1 MFGTTSVNPVDFY
14 NSIATSEFS
23 VNGSSFANDAL
34 VIDVSS
40 GTNQSMNITGQNDWG
55 ISQMILAGTYT
66 DMVNDSWNLTLG
78 GSLGEGHELTAD
90 LTGSRWSA
98 NTIDAS
104 GAGFWVDARSAAPLT
119 GIYIGETAG
128 TFNPADHSWQAIST
142 GVFMETN
149 RFLQTASTEAG
160 RNKLSQLN
168 IPAFEVG
175 RTNLSGSLI
184 DGDPGSFDFM
194 SVSMNDVVF
203 FAPSTGQ
210 KPGIWATNSVT
221 GQYDFSHG
229 FINSGNIANAEN
241 VIALSNGSGIS
252 ADFQFKNWNT
262 SNNTWSASVKNGT
275 GNLSGGSYNGP
286 VNFNGAAAGT
296 HTGTNTG
303 SFSGTGAGVVR

>member
-1 MFGTTSVNPVDFY
+1 
-14 NSIATSEFS
+14 
-23 VNGSSFANDAL
+23 
-34 VIDVSS
+34 
-40 GTNQSMNITGQNDWG
+40 MNITGQNEWG
-55 ISQMILAGTYT
+55 ISQMLLGGTYT
-66 DMVNDSWNLTLG
+66 DMVNDSWSLTLS
-78 GSLGEGHELTAD
+78 GSPGEGYELTAD

-98 NTIDAS
+98 NKVDAS

-128 TFNPADHSWQAIST
+128 TFNPADHTWQAIST
-142 GVFMETN
+142 GIFMETN
-149 RFLQTASTEAG
+149 RFIDMASTDAG
-160 RNKLSQLN
+160 RNKLTQLN

-184 DGDPGSFDFM
+184 DGDPGSFDFV
-194 SVSMNDVVF
+194 SVSMNNVAF

-229 FINSGNIANAEN
+229 LINGGNITNAEN

-262 SNNTWSASVKNGT
+262 GNNTWSASVNNGT
-275 GNLSGGSYNGP
+275 GNLSGGTYNGP

-296 HTGTNTG
+296 HTGANAG
-303 SFSGTGAGVVR
+303 SFSGTGAGVAR